1 MRRTGA
7 IGGGFVWTR
16 GPREPAR
23 PNPDP
28 ASRSANHRLDPIKVA
43 TIRCR
48 SIPRVVANVATS
60 LARSRTRPGDNT
72 QDHHVV
78 LQRRRLA

>member
-1 MRRTGA
+1 MTGTAGGEFVRTP
-7 IGGGFVWTR
+7 
-16 GPREPAR
+16 GPRQPAR